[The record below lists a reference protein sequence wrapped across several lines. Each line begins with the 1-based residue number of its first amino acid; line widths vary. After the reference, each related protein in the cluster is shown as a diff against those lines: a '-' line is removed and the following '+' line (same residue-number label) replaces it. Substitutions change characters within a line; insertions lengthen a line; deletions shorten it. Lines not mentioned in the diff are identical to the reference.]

1 MDVFIKP
8 PSRLRPLR
16 KERSPVKAAIIGF
29 LFGPIG
35 VGLYFKSVI
44 DFLIPELL
52 YIATLAVLVAT
63 HKTASFVGILGV
75 LTIAGRWGYY
85 RARQS
90 NKRLADA
97 RNLLTDAESAH

>member
-1 MDVFIKP
+1 MF
-8 PSRLRPLR
+8 LRPPDRMRPLK

-29 LFGPIG
+29 IFGPIG

-44 DFLIPELL
+44 DFLIPELF
-52 YIATLAVLVAT
+52 YIATLTVLVAT
-63 HKTASFVGILGV
+63 HKTVHGAGIIGV

-90 NKRLADA
+90 NERLAA
-97 RNLLTDAESAH
+97 AHNLP

>member
-1 MDVFIKP
+1 MFVKP
-8 PSRLRPLR
+8 PERLRPLR

-29 LFGPIG
+29 LLGPIG
-35 VGLYFKSVI
+35 VGLYFRSVI

-52 YIATLAVLVAT
+52 YIATLTVLVAT
-63 HKTASFVGILGV
+63 HKTVSYVGILGL

-90 NKRLADA
+90 NERLAA
-97 RNLLTDAESAH
+97 AAH